1 MLQMK
6 MLMDFVLHRPVNM
19 YFRCRD
25 VVAVGDMQMLR
36 VVVGPRHVP
45 RSLMSL
51 TTELFQV
58 LDERLSVLLLLPR
71 QPRVGVEIVVV
82 ESHSLL
88 RLVWW

>member
-19 YFRCRD
+19 HFRCRD
-25 VVAVGDMQMLR
+25 VVAVGDVQMLR
-36 VVVGPRHVP
+36 VGFGHRLVP

-58 LDERLSVLLLLPR
+58 LDERLSVLLLLSR
-71 QPRVGVEIVVV
+71 QPRVEIVVV

-88 RLVWW
+88 LLVWL

>member
-19 YFRCRD
+19 HFRSRD
-25 VVAVGDMQMLR
+25 VVTVGDVQMLR
-36 VVVGPRHVP
+36 VVLGRRLVP

-51 TTELFQV
+51 TTELPQV
-58 LDERLSVLLLLPR
+58 LDERLSVRLLLSR

-88 RLVWW
+88 LLVGL

>member
-6 MLMDFVLHRPVNM
+6 MLMDFVLHRPVDM
-19 YFRCRD
+19 YLRCRD
-25 VVAVGDMQMLR
+25 VVTVGDVQMLR
-36 VVVGPRHVP
+36 VVLGRRLVP

-51 TTELFQV
+51 TTELPQV
-58 LDERLSVLLLLPR
+58 LDERLSVRLLLSR

-88 RLVWW
+88 LLVGL